1 VRATRPRVGVGAR
14 SVTWPKEGDTAVL
27 PASGTT
33 PQVMRALNQRT
44 VFECLRSRGR
54 ASRTEIAQQTKLSKP
69 TVSLAVGDLERAG
82 LVRLAGHRPPTGY
95 GKPSVIFEPDPTAGY
110 VLGIDVGRRWIRAGI
125 ADLSGF
131 SLARNDIANTSRG
144 ATDLISMVARAA
156 SSVREAAALSTDRI
170 ATTVV
175 GGPGV
180 IDPKRRRFV
189 YAPRLPGWSSPGVL
203 DALEES
209 IGSKIRFDNDVAL
222 ATVAESAR
230 GAARGRSNFAY
241 LWIGSGVGL
250 GLWLDGRL
258 YRGATGS
265 AGEVGFLPMGLATGM
280 DNLQLAA
287 VERRQGLIERNIGAA
302 GIVRFARQ
310 SGVRHVTEVK
320 ALFDLARGGD
330 ALAVRVMEQ
339 VERRLAHLIAT
350 VVALVDPGLIVLGG
364 AIGRNLVTDSDSL
377 VDELAHMT
385 PLKPRLATAQ
395 FGDEAV
401 VVGAIT
407 SALEDAQERIFT
419 DRMSAIGLLV

>member
-1 VRATRPRVGVGAR
+1 
-14 SVTWPKEGDTAVL
+14 
-27 PASGTT
+27 
-33 PQVMRALNQRT
+33 MRALNQRT
-44 VFECLRSRGR
+44 VFECLRACAR
-54 ASRTEIAQQTKLSKP
+54 ASRTEIAQKTRLSKP
-69 TVSLAVGDLERAG
+69 TVSVAMGDLQRAG
-82 LVRLAGHRPPTGY
+82 LVRLAGHRPPSGF
-95 GKPSVIFEPDPTAGY
+95 GKPSVMFEPDPTAGY

-125 ADLSGF
+125 SDLSGH
-131 SLARNDIANTSRG
+131 SLARYDLANASRG
-144 ATDLISMVARAA
+144 ASDLISMVAHAA
-156 SSVREAAALSTDRI
+156 ESVRDTAQLTADRI

-180 IDPKRRRFV
+180 LDQKRRRFV

-203 DALEES
+203 DALEAS
-209 IGSKIRFDNDVAL
+209 IGTAVRFDNDVAL

-230 GAARGRSNFAY
+230 GAARGRPNFAY

-250 GLWLDGRL
+250 GLWLDGRM

-310 SGVRHVTEVK
+310 SGVRHVTDVK

-330 ALAVRVMEQ
+330 ALAGRVMEQ

-407 SALEDAQERIFT
+407 SALEDAQEKIFA
-419 DRMSAIGLLV
+419 DRMKTLAATA

>member
-1 VRATRPRVGVGAR
+1 
-14 SVTWPKEGDTAVL
+14 VL

-44 VFECLRSRGR
+44 VFECLRSSGR
-54 ASRTEIAQQTKLSKP
+54 ASRAEIAQMTNLSKP

-82 LVRLAGHRPPTGY
+82 LVRLAGHRPPSGF
-95 GKPSVIFEPDPTAGY
+95 GKPSIIFEPDPTAGY
-110 VLGIDVGRRWIRAGI
+110 VLGIDVGRRWVRAGI
-125 ADLSGF
+125 ADLNGHG
-131 SLARNDIANTSRG
+131 LARYDMANTSRG
-144 ATDLISMVARAA
+144 ATDLIAMVAGAA
-156 SSVREAAALSTDRI
+156 ATVRETAELTPDRI
-170 ATTVV
+170 VTTVV

-180 IDPKRRRFV
+180 LDEKRRRFV
-189 YAPRLPGWSSPGVL
+189 YAPRLPGWSSPGIL

-209 IGSKIRFDNDVAL
+209 IGSQVRFDNDVAL
-222 ATVAESAR
+222 ATVAEAAQ
-230 GAARGRSNFAY
+230 GAARDRPNFVY
-241 LWIGSGVGL
+241 LWIGTGVGL

-258 YRGATGS
+258 YRGASGS

-310 SGVRHVTEVK
+310 SGLRQVHDVK
-320 ALFDLARGGD
+320 TLFDLARTGD
-330 ALAVRVMEQ
+330 ALAVTVMGQ

-364 AIGRNLVTDSDSL
+364 AIGRNLVTDSASL
-377 VDELAHMT
+377 LDEFAHMS
-385 PLKPRLATAQ
+385 PLKPRLANAH

-407 SALEDAQERIFT
+407 SALDHAQDTIFAE
-419 DRMSAIGLLV
+419 RMSTLSAIA